1 MPEVK
6 KVIQEIEKVKV
17 LDRAERPSEA
27 PILSAVNLER
37 QKNTA
42 LDNAFAYEINAAE
55 TLKAKEFSQSQ
66 QAAVDIAR
74 EKASDLAKLE
84 KIREKEIAKKKKIAL
99 EMNILKTAP
108 KKKPVQN
115 QIKATVQAKTVVR
128 TRNSN
133 GTMTVQNP
141 KIDLKP
147 KGAGNGMKLF
157 NR

>member
-6 KVIQEIEKVKV
+6 RVIQEIEKVKV
-17 LDRAERPSEA
+17 LDRAEFPAES
-27 PILSAVNLER
+27 PIISNVNLER

-42 LDNAFAYEINAAE
+42 LDNSVAYDLDRVAI
-55 TLKAKEFSQSQ
+55 LKDDQFNYAD

-74 EKASDLAKLE
+74 EKASDLARLE
-84 KIREKEIAKKKKIAL
+84 KERDKAIAKKKELAL
-99 EMNILKTAP
+99 KMNVLKAAP
-108 KKKPVQN
+108 KKRPVQN
-115 QIKATVQAKTVVR
+115 TIKQTVQAKTVVR

-147 KGAGNGMKLF
+147 KGAGSGMKLF

>member
-37 QKNTA
+37 QKDTA
-42 LDNAFAYEINAAE
+42 LDNAVSYELNVAE
-55 TLKAKEFSQSQ
+55 QLKAKEFSQSE

-74 EKASDLAKLE
+74 EKSSDLAKLE
-84 KIREKEIAKKKKIAL
+84 KERDKAIAKKKELAL
-99 EMNILKTAP
+99 KMNVLKAAP
-108 KKKPVQN
+108 KKRPVQN
-115 QIKATVQAKTVVR
+115 TIKQTVQAKTVVR

-147 KGAGNGMKLF
+147 KGAGSGMKLF

>member
-6 KVIQEIEKVKV
+6 RVIQEIEKVKV

-27 PILSAVNLER
+27 PILSSVNLER
-37 QKNTA
+37 QKETA
-42 LDNAFAYEINAAE
+42 LDNAFDYELNVAE
-55 TLKAKEFSQSQ
+55 VLKAKEFSQSQ

-74 EKASDLAKLE
+74 EKASDLARLE
-84 KIREKEIAKKKKIAL
+84 KERDKMIAKKKELAL
-99 EMNILKTAP
+99 KMNVMKTAP

-147 KGAGNGMKLF
+147 KGAGSGMKLF

>member
-37 QKNTA
+37 QKDTA
-42 LDNAFAYEINAAE
+42 LDNAFAYDINAAA
-55 TLKAKEFSQSQ
+55 TLKQKEFSQSE

-74 EKASDLAKLE
+74 EKASDLARLE
-84 KIREKEIAKKKKIAL
+84 KERDKAIQKKKELAL
-99 EMNILKTAP
+99 KMNIMKTAP

-115 QIKATVQAKTVVR
+115 QIKSTVQAKTVVR